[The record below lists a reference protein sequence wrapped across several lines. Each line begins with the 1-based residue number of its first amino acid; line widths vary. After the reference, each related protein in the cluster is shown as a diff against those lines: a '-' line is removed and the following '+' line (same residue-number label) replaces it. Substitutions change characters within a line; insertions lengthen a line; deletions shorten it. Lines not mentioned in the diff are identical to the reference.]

1 MEALVQHWLDLFILG
16 PRCFLL
22 IWREREVLYGKILQ
36 THGLYTTGPL
46 IGKIESLNHPPAIP
60 LDLPGLRWVAALQRQ
75 QSMRHSHTF
84 GHWDPSEPHNGRLA
98 NPWDSWS
105 QEECKPPKRETTDQV
120 RFKQLNHHR
129 MPFFLIWAMIKTTG
143 DYHNPL
149 LDRRSLLIWAQLVPC
164 HWFCSICSY
173 YLDVTTQF
181 IFRAL
186 GFDPCSPIHSSTLH
200 INIQSMK
207 KVVRD

>member
-1 MEALVQHWLDLFILG
+1 MVFFSQVLELLHNFTKIFGSFFRKWYRICHHWSWISGKKRDLKSIVIPSHIKLNTIMEALVQHWLDLFILG

-105 QEECKPPKRETTDQV
+105 QEECKPPKRETADQV

-129 MPFFLIWAMIKTTG
+129 MPHYWTEDFYWFG
-143 DYHNPL
+143 HN
-149 LDRRSLLIWAQLVPC
+149 
-164 HWFCSICSY
+164 
-173 YLDVTTQF
+173 
-181 IFRAL
+181 
-186 GFDPCSPIHSSTLH
+186 
-200 INIQSMK
+200 
-207 KVVRD
+207 